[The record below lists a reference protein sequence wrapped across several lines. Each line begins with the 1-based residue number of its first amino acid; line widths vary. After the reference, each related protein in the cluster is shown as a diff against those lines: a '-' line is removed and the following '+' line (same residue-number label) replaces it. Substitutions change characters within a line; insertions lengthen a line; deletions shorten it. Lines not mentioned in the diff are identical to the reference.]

1 MKQTMIVL
9 AVATLALGLLA
20 LGTKSANAQTIEESP
35 PYFLGSVDDTNY
47 YVLLNDGNAPAAN
60 KNGVVLVNVLNEHT
74 KTGNGVIAGGG
85 NRLLFAIDCGEQ
97 MYKVT
102 SVWSKR
108 TPQAQPV
115 KNPKVIASLGEITYS
130 VIVPDTVAASV
141 ADYGCQYVG
150 DKSKPETPIEPKRKR
165 EIVTF

>member
-1 MKQTMIVL
+1 MKRTVIVL
-9 AVATLALGLLA
+9 AAATLALGLLA

-85 NRLLFAIDCGEQ
+85 NRLLFAIDCEEQ
-97 MYKVT
+97 VYKVAI
-102 SVWSKR
+102 VWSMR
-108 TPQAQPV
+108 SSQAEPA
-115 KNPKVIASLGEITYS
+115 KNPRVIDSLREMKYS
-130 VIVPDTVAASV
+130 VIIPNTAAASV
-141 ADYGCQYVG
+141 ADYSCEYVG
-150 DKSKPETPIEPKRKR
+150 DNSKPAAPTEPKHKR
-165 EIVTF
+165 ESVTF